1 MQFQDRFVGLRIA
14 IYAHFPGRGHGEESA
29 LLSGVATRYILAA
42 TQMASP
48 HSRGSWIP
56 RQGSEAEGRVTE
68 LPRAL
73 QTEVWEA

>member
-1 MQFQDRFVGLRIA
+1 MGK
-14 IYAHFPGRGHGEESA
+14 ESA
-29 LLSGVATRYILAA
+29 PEWSCHTVYFGSQP
-42 TQMASP
+42 QMASQRFLDP
-48 HSRGSWIP
+48 S